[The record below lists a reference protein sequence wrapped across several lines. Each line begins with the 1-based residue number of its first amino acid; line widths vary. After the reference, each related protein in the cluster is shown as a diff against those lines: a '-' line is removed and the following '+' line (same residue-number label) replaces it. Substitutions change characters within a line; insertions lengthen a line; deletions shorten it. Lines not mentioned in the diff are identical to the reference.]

1 MYITVR
7 QFFPEKLGDIAT
19 FNDWDFANTWVIKTA
34 QYPTFRNQS
43 ADADISNLNIPDGS
57 QARPFE
63 ITSAAGLKSI
73 GNDEES
79 LTKHYVL
86 KNNISMK
93 YNSDYIQMDPIGSE
107 DTPFTGSL
115 DGNGFT
121 ISDLKIT
128 SQKSVNGQD
137 YSALFAVNNGTV
149 KNLRFAVATIG
160 ENGVENASVVAGINN
175 GTIEQVAI
183 ETGGKITAKNAA
195 GFAIENN
202 GTIENSYITSTA
214 LVSNNASA
222 GIVISNNAGATIG
235 YVFANANLSSSM
247 FDKASIAINSDGTIT
262 HTHGVMGALFVKND
276 TSIVTTNDNSSIAA
290 SDLYVQ
296 SIFSDWNFNDI
307 WYMTSGSYP
316 MLQVTN
322 KASSVSAQSID
333 LFADGETTCEHIVY
347 IRDTKNSA
355 NIYIKAQNPYSTIAI
370 RGGSYTG
377 VFEGV
382 INGLINDKTI
392 IPFTITSTSGA
403 SQEHNLVIIKEPTLA
418 TLDSVV
424 IDGTTVARVNNTYV
438 AEIGKSADSVNAEI
452 TPISGTVEVLDKDRM
467 LFHMRA

>member
-1 MYITVR
+1 
-7 QFFPEKLGDIAT
+7 
-19 FNDWDFANTWVIKTA
+19 
-34 QYPTFRNQS
+34 
-43 ADADISNLNIPDGS
+43 
-57 QARPFE
+57 
-63 ITSAAGLKSI
+63 
-73 GNDEES
+73 
-79 LTKHYVL
+79 
-86 KNNISMK
+86 
-93 YNSDYIQMDPIGSE
+93 
-107 DTPFTGSL
+107 
-115 DGNGFT
+115 
-121 ISDLKIT
+121 
-128 SQKSVNGQD
+128 
-137 YSALFAVNNGTV
+137 
-149 KNLRFAVATIG
+149 
-160 ENGVENASVVAGINN
+160 
-175 GTIEQVAI
+175 
-183 ETGGKITAKNAA
+183 
-195 GFAIENN
+195 
-202 GTIENSYITSTA
+202 
-214 LVSNNASA
+214 
-222 GIVISNNAGATIG
+222 
-235 YVFANANLSSSM
+235 
-247 FDKASIAINSDGTIT
+247 
-262 HTHGVMGALFVKND
+262 MGALFVKND

-322 KASSVSAQSID
+322 KTSSVSAQSID

-452 TPISGTVEVLDKDRM
+452 TPISGTVEVLDKDRNVVSYESM
-467 LFHMRA
+467 NGLTWINTALPANVGTTTTYTLRVTNGNALSTVEYPLILKPAEYHTGLKYVQVDPLTLIGNVLVGSGYTDVTDINENVYNYVITKDLEYINIKAETVNSTSKVSIASEYNSANVQEIERYNLDTSIKDIYIPIDVTTEENVVEHYVLHLTERVLMIH